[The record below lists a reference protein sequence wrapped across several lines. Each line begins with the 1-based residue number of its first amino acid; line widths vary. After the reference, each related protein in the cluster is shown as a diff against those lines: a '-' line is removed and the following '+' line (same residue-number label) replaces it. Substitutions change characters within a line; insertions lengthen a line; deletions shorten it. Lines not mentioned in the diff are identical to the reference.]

1 MNPRGVTLLELLVA
15 ISIILVVSALSL
27 PAIQGRLGDA
37 RSESARELIDS
48 ASLASRAESIRRG
61 RPVELVARTGAEGTE
76 LLIRDVQSEAASGD
90 GRGASPAAEREPPRR
105 SASRAP
111 AETRMRVWGVLPAGM
126 RVEGAA
132 GPRNANPNADP
143 ESPRGDAVPIGIF
156 LPDGTA
162 QGTGQ
167 AILTDGVHRLGISIN
182 GWAGGASFAPVVEQD
197 QPEDERPALG
207 GEK

>member
-27 PAIQGRLGDA
+27 PAIQGRLGEA

-61 RPVELVARTGAEGTE
+61 RPVELIARTGAEGTE
-76 LLIRDVQSEAASGD
+76 LLIREVQSEAASG
-90 GRGASPAAEREPPRR
+90 GGGGASPAAGREPPRR

-111 AETRMRVWGVLPAGM
+111 AETRTRLWGVLPAGM
-126 RVEGAA
+126 RVEAAA
-132 GPRNANPNADP
+132 GPREASQ
-143 ESPRGDAVPIGIF
+143 ESPRGDAIPIGVF

-167 AILTDGVHRLGISIN
+167 AILTDGMHKLGISIN

-207 GEK
+207 GET